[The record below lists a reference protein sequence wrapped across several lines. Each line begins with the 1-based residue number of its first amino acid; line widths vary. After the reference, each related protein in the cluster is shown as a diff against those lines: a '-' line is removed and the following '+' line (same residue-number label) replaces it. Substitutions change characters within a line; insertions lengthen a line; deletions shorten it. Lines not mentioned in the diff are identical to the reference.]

1 MKRTNSHIL
10 ALDQGT
16 TSSRAIVFDKLGL
29 PVAVAQREF
38 PQIYPKPGWVEH
50 DPMTIWKTQ
59 LSTAK
64 RALRLAKLRELRV
77 DGGASANNLLM
88 HFQGDLLNVP
98 VIRPSNTETTAS
110 GAAYLAGLATGTWK
124 SKSEIA
130 KQWKIARRF
139 NPSMK
144 PATRKTLVLGW
155 IKALKQA
162 TKQYELYFNY
172 IIDMQTIES

>member
-1 MKRTNSHIL
+1 
-10 ALDQGT
+10 
-16 TSSRAIVFDKLGL
+16 
-29 PVAVAQREF
+29 
-38 PQIYPKPGWVEH
+38 
-50 DPMTIWKTQ
+50 

-98 VIRPSNTETTAS
+98 VIHPSNTETTAS

-144 PATRKTLVLGW
+144 PATRKTLVSGW
-155 IKALKQA
+155 NKALKQA

>member
-1 MKRTNSHIL
+1 M
-10 ALDQGT
+10 
-16 TSSRAIVFDKLGL
+16 
-29 PVAVAQREF
+29 AQREF

-50 DPMTIWKTQ
+50 DPATIWKTQ

-64 RALRLAKLRELRV
+64 RALRV

-110 GAAYLAGLATGTWK
+110 GAAYLAGLASGTWK

-130 KQWKIARRF
+130 KQWKIARRSTH
-139 NPSMK
+139 P
-144 PATRKTLVLGW
+144 
-155 IKALKQA
+155 
-162 TKQYELYFNY
+162 
-172 IIDMQTIES
+172 

>member
-1 MKRTNSHIL
+1 M
-10 ALDQGT
+10 
-16 TSSRAIVFDKLGL
+16 
-29 PVAVAQREF
+29 AQREF

-50 DPMTIWKTQ
+50 DPATIWKTQ

-77 DGGASANNLLM
+77 DGGASVNNLLM

-130 KQWKIARRF
+130 KQWKIARRSTH
-139 NPSMK
+139 P
-144 PATRKTLVLGW
+144 
-155 IKALKQA
+155 
-162 TKQYELYFNY
+162 
-172 IIDMQTIES
+172 

>member
-1 MKRTNSHIL
+1 M
-10 ALDQGT
+10 
-16 TSSRAIVFDKLGL
+16 
-29 PVAVAQREF
+29 
-38 PQIYPKPGWVEH
+38 
-50 DPMTIWKTQ
+50 
-59 LSTAK
+59 STAK
-64 RALRLAKLRELRV
+64 RALRV

-144 PATRKTLVLGW
+144 PATRKTLVSGW
-155 IKALKQA
+155 NKALKQA